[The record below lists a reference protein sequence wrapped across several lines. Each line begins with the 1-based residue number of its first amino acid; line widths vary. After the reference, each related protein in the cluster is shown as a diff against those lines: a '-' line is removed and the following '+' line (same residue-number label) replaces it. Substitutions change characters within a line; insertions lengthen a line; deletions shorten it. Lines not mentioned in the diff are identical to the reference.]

1 MKLLKIVLSLFIVL
15 VGSFFLN
22 ITVKDELLKN
32 IVLNFLGVIF
42 LFVGLF
48 YLRKIIKVSNKCEK
62 K

>member
-48 YLRKIIKVSNKCEK
+48 YLLKIMKVPHKSK
-62 K
+62 KK